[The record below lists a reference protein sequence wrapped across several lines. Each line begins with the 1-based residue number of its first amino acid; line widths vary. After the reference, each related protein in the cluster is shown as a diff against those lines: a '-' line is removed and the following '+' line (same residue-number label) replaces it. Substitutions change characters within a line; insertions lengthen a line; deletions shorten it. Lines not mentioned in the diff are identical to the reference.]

1 MNTTNTK
8 KITTTI
14 VFSTLLFVVLATA
27 IKAAVYSQQLNGNE
41 LSDAYIGDESPT
53 ATEGNGQVIALG
65 YYPVVGVYKQFR
77 SLIEFNTTQIELNL
91 TNTSITNV
99 TLDFYITSTQGQG
112 CNFRT
117 LSHKILQTWDESI
130 VSWNNRN
137 TSIPWNTPGLDNV
150 SDYNASIGSVTICN
164 QATGGH
170 CIIEITQPFIDQIN
184 DMESPGILLRVESR
198 NQTSAN
204 YCLLGSSDHNDPNKR
219 PILNITY
226 TIPLILTEAEAQ
238 PVILQAINNIVPNA
252 TPYNYQQAYLVDAC
266 GNQTYATWH
275 YYVLYNSKRWAIN
288 YVTGNEQ
295 FVQAANL
302 TPSVYVLETA
312 NLTATTLRIQVETFL
327 NTTLNP

>member
-1 MNTTNTK
+1 MNITNK
-8 KITTTI
+8 RKLITSV
-14 VFSTLLFVVLATA
+14 VFSTLLIVVLATA
-27 IKAAVYSQQLNGNE
+27 LKAAVYSQQLNGNQ
-41 LSDAYIGDESPT
+41 LSDTYIGDQNPD
-53 ATEGNGQVIALG
+53 ATEGNGEVIALG

-77 SLIEFNTTQIELNL
+77 SLIEFNITQIELNL

-150 SDYNASIGSVTICN
+150 SDYNASIGSVTICS
-164 QATGGH
+164 QTTGGH

-184 DMESPGILLRVESR
+184 TMESPGILLRVESR
-198 NQTSAN
+198 NQTNDN

-226 TIPLILTEAEAQ
+226 TIPLNLTEVEAQ
-238 PVILQAINNIVPNA
+238 PIILQAINNVIPNS
-252 TPYNYQQAYLVDAC
+252 TKYPYQQVYLANAN
-266 GNQTYATWH
+266 GNQTYSTWD

-288 YVTGNEQ
+288 YVTESEQ
-295 FVQAANL
+295 FVQATNL
-302 TPSVYVLETA
+302 TPNVYVFETA
-312 NLTATTLRIQVETFL
+312 NKTSAQLLSLVTVFL
-327 NTTLNP
+327 NTTLT